1 MAERDKGRRGS
12 LCADL
17 DDGARALGEPA
28 PRPEDVAR
36 LAGLL
41 RTEMGEEAIPPDL
54 VPSLQA
60 ALAEAAR
67 PAAVSARTA
76 PGLRALLRLLWAEAR
91 FLPLSFFA
99 CQAAL
104 LAMALVANRCLTGF
118 AGPAAAPLAPLMPAI
133 VRDALGRSVDAFTL
147 IAPWLGLAVALFAAL
162 PVRRGLWADLEA
174 LSPLSGPTR
183 LLARAAVATC
193 IATVGMAIAGLV
205 QMGPTPSPLL
215 LLARTAPLFLAVAW
229 ALAWSIPC
237 GAAGAVGAS
246 LALWGWLSLCGGR
259 LGRWDLLAPPVGGP
273 QAQLLALAASAAL
286 LVAAWALAGR
296 RPVPSGGRQG
306 RYGP

>member
-1 MAERDKGRRGS
+1 MAERDEGRRRS
-12 LCADL
+12 LYADL
-17 DDGARALGEPA
+17 GDGARALGEPA
-28 PRPEDVAR
+28 PRAEDVAR

-41 RTEMGEEAIPPDL
+41 RAEMGREAIPPDL
-54 VPSLQA
+54 LPSLQA

-67 PAAVSARTA
+67 PAVASARTA
-76 PGLRALLRLLWAEAR
+76 PGVRALLRLLWAEAR

-104 LAMALVANRCLTGF
+104 LGMALVANRFLTGF
-118 AGPAAAPLAPLMPAI
+118 AGPAAAPLGPLMPAI

-162 PVRRGLWADLEA
+162 PARRGLWADLEA

-183 LLARAAVATC
+183 LLARTAVATL
-193 IATVGMAIAGLV
+193 IAAVGTAIVGLA
-205 QMGPTPSPLL
+205 QLGPTASSLL

-237 GAAGAVGAS
+237 GAPGAVGAS

-273 QAQLLALAASAAL
+273 QAQLLALAATAAL
-286 LVAAWALAGR
+286 LVAAWVLAAR
-296 RPVPSGGRQG
+296 YSAPAGGRQG